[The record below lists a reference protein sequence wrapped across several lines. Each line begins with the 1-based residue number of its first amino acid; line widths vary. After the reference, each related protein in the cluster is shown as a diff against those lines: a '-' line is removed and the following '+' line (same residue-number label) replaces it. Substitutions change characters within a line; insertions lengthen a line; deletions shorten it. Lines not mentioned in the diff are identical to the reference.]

1 MGKFVVS
8 MTCKVFYKIGH
19 RAHFDIKRVSKD
31 KLGKVILIAFAGQDR
46 TMKLFSKKL
55 QKGRF

>member
-55 QKGRF
+55 QMG